1 MRLNKSIDN
10 LISNFRASNT
20 HKNHHKQT
28 LIMKVLIADQFSP
41 AGMEEM
47 KTCGMDVHYDSS
59 LNGAALVAKLAEVQ
73 PEVLVVRSTKV
84 QQDAIDATT
93 NLQLVVR
100 AGAGYDTIDFNYCS

>member
-1 MRLNKSIDN
+1 
-10 LISNFRASNT
+10 
-20 HKNHHKQT
+20 
-28 LIMKVLIADQFSP
+28 MKVLIADQFSP

-47 KTCGMDVHYDSS
+47 KANGIEVHFDAK
-59 LNGAALVAKLAEVQ
+59 LNGEALTAKLVEVQ

-84 QQDAIDATT
+84 QVEQIDATT